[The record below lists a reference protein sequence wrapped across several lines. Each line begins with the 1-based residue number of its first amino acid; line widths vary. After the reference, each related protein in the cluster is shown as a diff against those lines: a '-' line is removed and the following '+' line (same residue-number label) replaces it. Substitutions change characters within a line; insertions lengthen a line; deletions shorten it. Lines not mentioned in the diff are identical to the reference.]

1 MLYSP
6 VHVAIAEVGSVRSGH
21 AGGPAL
27 IETVELAVGITL
39 RAAHTDK
46 NKCTNYLCKLY
57 SNTNNEKYSVK
68 IRMVYKLK

>member
-27 IETVELAVGITL
+27 VETVELAVGITL

-46 NKCTNYLCKLY
+46 NKCTNYLCSKRTKSEISPKTAKSFPFLQY
-57 SNTNNEKYSVK
+57 
-68 IRMVYKLK
+68 